1 MNRFSRFIAL
11 ALSAVMLLLS
21 GCTEDS
27 VVRKQTNQ
35 VQITLSWWG
44 NDSRNEY
51 TIAAVQRFE
60 KLHPEIKVKCS
71 YSEWSGYEARS
82 QVQMISGTEADVMLI
97 NVGWLA
103 KYSPDGNG
111 YYDIEKLADTV
122 DLSNFSAEMLDYGR
136 RNGVLNAIP
145 IAMNAETVYINKSVY
160 DSFGVSVPRTWDDLF
175 RAADVFRKHGIF
187 ALAGAA
193 KSIWLYCIAYTEQ
206 QTGKTFFTDSGE
218 INFSAE

>member
-1 MNRFSRFIAL
+1 MNRFSKFIAL

-21 GCTEDS
+21 GCTEDP

-82 QVQMISGTEADVMLI
+82 
-97 NVGWLA
+97 
-103 KYSPDGNG
+103 
-111 YYDIEKLADTV
+111 
-122 DLSNFSAEMLDYGR
+122 
-136 RNGVLNAIP
+136 
-145 IAMNAETVYINKSVY
+145 
-160 DSFGVSVPRTWDDLF
+160 
-175 RAADVFRKHGIF
+175 
-187 ALAGAA
+187 
-193 KSIWLYCIAYTEQ
+193 
-206 QTGKTFFTDSGE
+206 
-218 INFSAE
+218 